1 MVKASSYL
9 EDEVLIFL
17 HNIHSLPPQDELAAV
32 TNSPSVLLNAYL
44 HVHCALTGAC
54 SQTVSQRPKL
64 REVSS

>member
-1 MVKASSYL
+1 MVKASCYL

-17 HNIHSLPPQDELAAV
+17 HNIHSLLPQEELVAV
-32 TNSPSVLLNAYL
+32 TNSSSVLLNAYL

-64 REVSS
+64 GEVSS